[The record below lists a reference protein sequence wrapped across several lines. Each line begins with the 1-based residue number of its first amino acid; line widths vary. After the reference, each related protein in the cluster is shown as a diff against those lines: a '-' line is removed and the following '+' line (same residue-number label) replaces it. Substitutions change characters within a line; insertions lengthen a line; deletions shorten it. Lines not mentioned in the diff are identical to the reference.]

1 MKKRYISVDGVLR
14 TFPVK
19 TQKGNT
25 VWLMFS
31 APQADC
37 TIDDS
42 AVAEALEDTR
52 LYKDGMIKCVD
63 ADAEE
68 EEEADDDNV
77 SGKQVDSED
86 VNDDNVS
93 DTDDMGST
101 ASVVQEYPE
110 VVDINGA
117 VSVLMAEPY
126 NIAKGKLRFP
136 KQVKDAM
143 VEHNISFPNL
153 EI

>member
-1 MKKRYISVDGVLR
+1 MLR

-42 AVAEALEDTR
+42 AVAEALEDTH
-52 LYKDGMIKCVD
+52 LYKDGVIKCIDVD
-63 ADAEE
+63 ADAE

-77 SGKQVDSED
+77 SGKQADSED